1 MQFDKLFIFTAY
13 RQRDVLFPFYSPS
26 FSLFCSYFFLFPSLL
41 WLPLLTLIPH
51 FLSATSTASLWT
63 AFSEKSQNPFL
74 SFSDSAFSQL
84 LSPSLAFWP
93 RYHILH
99 ELNVAVAYFCSL
111 FFCRNSAELMNKQA
125 QCTFLHFKSYII
137 AARSALHTKLH
148 LIKYINMLQLC
159 LVWHEKLN
167 EWLGCNYSTN
177 SKKYSHL
184 CALSS
189 FMLHTVFMRVSD
201 LELRH
206 LQLMKNVLLES
217 GSQHVFLRFNYF

>member
-1 MQFDKLFIFTAY
+1 MQFDKLFIFHSVPTKGCFIPFL
-13 RQRDVLFPFYSPS
+13 QSLFLSVLLLFFSLSFPPMAPPSSPS
-26 FSLFCSYFFLFPSLL
+26 FPPSH
-41 WLPLLTLIPH
+41 WSH
-51 FLSATSTASLWT
+51 FLSATSTVSLWT
-63 AFSEKSQNPFL
+63 AFSEKSQNHIL

-84 LSPSLAFWP
+84 LSFSLSFWP

-99 ELNVAVAYFCSL
+99 ELNVAVAY
-111 FFCRNSAELMNKQA
+111 FCRNSAELMNKQA

-177 SKKYSHL
+177 SREIQ
-184 CALSS
+184 S
-189 FMLHTVFMRVSD
+189 FVC
-201 LELRH
+201 
-206 LQLMKNVLLES
+206 
-217 GSQHVFLRFNYF
+217 SQ